1 MSIARPVLPPST
13 IWEYRDGHRW
23 KSLDADVSTRLT
35 DSYNARI
42 TEVNVTVSEDYSYD
56 FNLRDMETGEYYG
69 TRRTATYD
77 LRAINVIL
85 EKPKNQ

>member
-1 MSIARPVLPPST
+1 MSNARPVLPPST
-13 IWEYRDGHRW
+13 IWEYRVGDRW

-35 DSYNARI
+35 DQFNARI

-56 FNLRDMETGEYYG
+56 FNLRDMEAGEYYG
-69 TRRTATYD
+69 SRRTATYD

-85 EKPKNQ
+85 EKSVNQ